1 MSFLALVLYGTMS
14 GDKTNLYNPVLALII
29 VGFVLESLSAG
40 VRLLLSGADHSYP
53 IVLISANAGTSLYF
67 FYRFFFHFYIKSLD
81 PRPQNSQQPQPWAV
95 IFSSSPFMC
104 EQKRANHSTASFF
117 AITECV
123 LSRERRRIKSPTQC
137 SLRPWEKGLR

>member
-14 GDKTNLYNPVLALII
+14 GEKTNLYNPVLALII

-67 FYRFFFHFYIKSLD
+67 FYRFFFNFYIKSLDALHPCFDSSILPCPIFRGYIKSLD
-81 PRPQNSQQPQPWAV
+81 PRPQNKQQSEPWAV

-104 EQKRANHSTASFF
+104 EQKTAKKQHGKLF
-117 AITECV
+117 
-123 LSRERRRIKSPTQC
+123 RNY
-137 SLRPWEKGLR
+137 

>member
-14 GDKTNLYNPVLALII
+14 GEKTNLYNPVLALII

-67 FYRFFFHFYIKSLD
+67 FYRFFFNFYIKSLD
-81 PRPQNSQQPQPWAV
+81 PRPQNKQQSEPWAV

-104 EQKRANHSTASFF
+104 EQKTAKKQHGKLF
-117 AITECV
+117 
-123 LSRERRRIKSPTQC
+123 RNY
-137 SLRPWEKGLR
+137 